1 MTDYRALLEQGR
13 AARGVASTQQ
23 DPFSEAGASGGF
35 ADTALD
41 YGLAAPRGVVGA
53 AMDIYGLLDTVTMD
67 ALPDWKTN
75 PLGESKSVGAGLI
88 EGVANFATAFIPV
101 AGVLG
106 KVGKGTALA
115 SKAGSLT
122 WKGNLLAGAVA
133 DFTAFDGNEA
143 RLSDLIQNTSFAN
156 PVTEWLASDESDSE
170 LYGRLKNVIEGATLG
185 EAVGGLIS
193 GVLGKTLGAQRAYR
207 KAIAAGKSK
216 EAAAAAATPFLAGLE
231 PELRMLEKQKLTVA
245 HMEPLKADDG
255 TELFFHGAGDR
266 ITEFHEG
273 YSNVANIYGDGLY
286 VTSDAGIALEYS
298 QSGKNRNQVRNW
310 MSGGASK
317 PAATPTVYD
326 VRIPKGAKFYDLDA
340 PLDPEIRRMFEERGV
355 AKQAA
360 NAARISEITSQ
371 AVIPHPRDVMFDVSE
386 DPWAQA
392 LAFVEH
398 DGKPVTLGNV
408 ILEYR
413 QTLQSETGDIFD
425 FPDDVKAVV
434 IEPLQKQ
441 GYVGFTHQGGVITGG
456 RSHTVRIIW
465 EPENFVKIGS
475 EKALIVSVK
484 GEDGL
489 ALDKATQKLLG
500 SRAEAADAAQ
510 GIDSWKA
517 PEKQP
522 AGSQMPQEEA
532 DKLANDAFTH
542 PDPVVREQ
550 ALSKLAMSME
560 GKETGQKAL
569 KSFLTSGQVAQLHP
583 KAKEASEWLVNRVSA
598 DFFEGVSA
606 RVASNNA
613 VNAAF
618 DTASPKTLVTGYYDF
633 LKNMVTVNDRVLRS
647 GNFDRTFLHE
657 IWHSME
663 RFVGPEDQRLI
674 QAQFEAEKAAWTAK
688 NPEWAAM
695 PLANR
700 PDQIA
705 RDSYRFENAKEW
717 FAESMRDKTI
727 KRFTVEADIAA
738 KTGLTKLFAQ
748 VKLTIMD
755 MVNSWKVRF
764 GNDAVERM
772 FVNVMNGKP
781 MEIKS
786 PRGIVHNTE
795 AGQIISPMLEP
806 NYTQYE
812 VRDPAKFR
820 LLRDLGHS
828 DEQIKGIFKRVEE
841 RFAAFNEADVDL
853 GANPRK
859 LTKVE
864 LLATEL
870 AKHDTNLDPWDAP
883 DSAKAVFRTYELL
896 ADEVYRDEVGTL
908 PFKDMLEAAKTEA
921 AEVVNADP
929 DEFLATV
936 LARAGQDRTNMR
948 RIYTR
953 LIMYK
958 GMASS
963 YGDKLYTFAKQ
974 VSEGA
979 DSTENLAKLAKMED
993 FYFQLVGAVK
1003 SLTAETGRSLVSN
1016 RVSAGML
1023 ELDPAGR
1030 IAANMDI
1037 ANAAG
1042 GAEALRKRAKAI
1054 VEAGEGSSAAGVTKV
1069 VEAQRRSYGNMLL
1082 EYWMNSIL
1090 SGGKTMTVN
1099 ALGGALM
1106 SYWRPLEVMAG
1117 AWLNKTLVS
1126 NPKLAAE
1133 YKATFDRAFLQMR
1146 LLSKQFK
1153 DASRM
1158 SKAVWRTGENVLA
1171 PKRGVSDLPQ
1181 SARGAISARNLGIQ
1195 DGTKAATYADKLGNF
1210 IRIPSRVLS
1219 STDEFWKQVNYRA
1232 VVEADLT
1239 LKARANGL
1247 DGKAAAEFVASN
1259 MEKMI
1264 SDGQAYSTQAL
1275 VKRAQDSIREMETK
1289 SGTPMLPSDREAFI
1303 DSFVKK
1309 NWDENLS
1316 ALSTYAQA
1324 VGDEVAFSTPLPTGS
1339 LSKRVSDAVTA
1350 HPYLRAFMPFVRTP
1364 LNIAMY
1370 SGRRLSAPFTVGAQ
1384 AGLLTFGRL
1393 TGVEGLQKARG
1404 KLLAQLSSS
1413 DARVSAEAS
1422 GRILAGVGAIT
1433 GISLAVT
1440 QGTITGGGPSDVN
1453 KRKLLAQTGW
1463 QPYSVKI
1470 GDSYISYQRLDPFAS
1485 MIGTVADFVEYHKW
1499 ISPEDEDNATSVA
1512 NAIMSA
1518 FAENFTNK
1526 TYTTGIQNFVEAL
1539 DDPNRFMPRLLE
1551 RYAASMVPNFAGQMV
1566 TSAGDQ
1572 YAREVEGIMQAMKAK
1587 IPFYADDLP
1596 YVRNILGEKV
1606 EKVTS
1611 LGFGTVP
1618 FADAFMPI
1626 AYREVKESVV
1636 YNELRELGHG
1646 FVPPRAVRRGLDLRT
1661 FKSASGQTAYDRWL
1675 ELSGQVAL
1683 KGRNLSQE
1691 LTRLIRSKDYQQM
1704 LADPYQNELESPRV
1718 AAIQSVLSKYQNE
1731 AYRRL
1736 LREYPE
1742 LLQQEESL
1750 AQARVNAKRG
1760 VETIIPERP

>member
-1 MTDYRALLEQGR
+1 MTDYRSLLAQGR
-13 AARGVASTQQ
+13 ASRGVASPQQ
-23 DPFSEAGASGGF
+23 DPFSEAGTSGGF

-106 KVGKGTALA
+106 KVGKGTSLVA
-115 SKAGSLT
+115 KAGGLT
-122 WKGNLLAGAVA
+122 WKGNLAAGAVA

-143 RLSDLIQNTSFAN
+143 RLSDLIQNTSLAN
-156 PVTEWLASDESDSE
+156 PVTEWLASDENDSE

-207 KAIAAGKSK
+207 KAIAGGKSK
-216 EAAAAAATPFLAGLE
+216 EAAAAAAAPFLHGLE
-231 PELRMLEKQKLTVA
+231 TEVRMLEEQKLKVA
-245 HMEPLKADDG
+245 HMEPIKPVEED
-255 TELFFHGAGDR
+255 LFFHGTSSKLPGVLD
-266 ITEFHEG
+266 EG
-273 YSNVANIYGDGLY
+273 HYSTQNIYGQGFY
-286 VTSDAGIALEYS
+286 TTSDSSVAQTYTRKG
-298 QSGKNRNQVRNW
+298 R
-310 MSGGASK
+310 GG
-317 PAATPTVYD
+317 TPTVYE
-326 VRIPKGAKFYDLDA
+326 VRIPKDAKFYDLDQRPDA
-340 PLDPEIRRMFEERGV
+340 SVLEPLKQESVFEEALGEYESGSISTLAQIMDSAREWARTNEV
-355 AKQAA
+355 PADAVQDAFDSV
-360 NAARISEITSQ
+360 AAR
-371 AVIPHPRDVMFDVSE
+371 
-386 DPWAQA
+386 
-392 LAFVEH
+392 
-398 DGKPVTLGNV
+398 
-408 ILEYR
+408 
-413 QTLQSETGDIFD
+413 LQD
-425 FPDDVKAVV
+425 
-434 IEPLQKQ
+434 Q
-441 GYVGFTHQGGVITGG
+441 GYAGFTHVGGQLTGG
-456 RSHTVRIIW
+456 KPHTVRILWDPQIAKVQ
-465 EPENFVKIGS
+465 ESSTIK
-475 EKALIVSVK
+475 SVK

-510 GIDSWKA
+510 GIDTWKA

-569 KSFLTSGQVAQLHP
+569 KTFLTTGQVAQLHP
-583 KAKEASEWLVNRVSA
+583 KAKEASEWFVNRVSA

-663 RFVGPEDQRLI
+663 RFVGPEEQRLI
-674 QAQFEAEKAAWTAK
+674 RAQFEAEKAAWTSK
-688 NPEWAAM
+688 NPEWAAL
-695 PLANR
+695 PLDKR
-700 PDQIA
+700 PEQVA
-705 RDSYRFENAKEW
+705 RESYRFENAKEW

-738 KTGLTKLFAQ
+738 KTGLTRLFAQ
-748 VKLTIMD
+748 VKLAIMD

-786 PRGIVHNTE
+786 PRGIVHSTE

-806 NYTQYE
+806 NYTQFE

-820 LLRDLGHS
+820 LLRDLGHT
-828 DEQIKGIFKRVEE
+828 DEQIKEIFKRVEE

-859 LTKVE
+859 LTKSE

-896 ADEVYRDEVGTL
+896 ADEIYREEVGTL

-921 AEVVNADP
+921 AEVVNADA

-963 YGDKLYTFAKQ
+963 YGDKLYAFAKQ

-1016 RVSAGML
+1016 RVSAGLL

-1117 AWLNKTLVS
+1117 AWIKKAATS
-1126 NPKLAAE
+1126 NPKLVAE
-1133 YKATFDRAFLQMR
+1133 YTATFDRAFLQLR

-1153 DASRM
+1153 EASKM

-1171 PKRGVSDLPQ
+1171 PKRGVIDLPQ
-1181 SARGAISARNLGIQ
+1181 SAQGAINSRNLGLRE
-1195 DGTKAATYADKLGNF
+1195 GSKAATYADKLGGF

-1247 DGKAAAEFVASN
+1247 DGKAAAEFVASS

-1275 VKRAQDSIREMETK
+1275 VKRAQDALREMETK
-1289 SGTPMLPSDREAFI
+1289 SGKPMLPSDREEFI
-1303 DSFVKK
+1303 DAFVKK
-1309 NWDENLS
+1309 NWDENLN

-1324 VGDEVAFSTPLPTGS
+1324 VGDEVAFSTPLPAGT
-1339 LSKRVSDAVTA
+1339 LAKRVSDAVTA

-1370 SGRRLSAPFTVGAQ
+1370 SGRRLSAPFVAGAQ
-1384 AGLLTFGRL
+1384 LGLLQFGRL
-1393 TGVEGLQKARG
+1393 TGIEGLQKARG

-1413 DARVSAEAS
+1413 DPRVSAEAS
-1422 GRILAGVGAIT
+1422 GRILAGVGAIA
-1433 GISLAVT
+1433 GIGLAVT

-1453 KRKLLAQTGW
+1453 QRKLLAQTGW

-1485 MIGTVADFVEYHKW
+1485 MIGTVADFIEYHKW
-1499 ISPEDEDNATSVA
+1499 ISPEDEDNAGSVA
-1512 NAIMSA
+1512 QAILAS

-1572 YAREVEGIMQAMKAK
+1572 YAREVEGIMEAMRAK

-1611 LGFGTVP
+1611 LGFGTIP

-1626 AYREVKESVV
+1626 AYREVKDSVI

-1661 FKSASGQTAYDRWL
+1661 FKSAAGQTAYDRWL
-1675 ELSGQVAL
+1675 ELSGQVAI
-1683 KGRNLSQE
+1683 KGRSLSQE

-1750 AQARVNAKRG
+1750 AQARVNTKRG